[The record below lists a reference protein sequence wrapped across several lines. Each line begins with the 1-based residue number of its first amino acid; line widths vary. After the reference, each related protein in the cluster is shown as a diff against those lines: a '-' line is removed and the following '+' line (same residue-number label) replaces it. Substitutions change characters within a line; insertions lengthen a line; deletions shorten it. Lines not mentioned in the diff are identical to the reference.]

1 MTIRSALLL
10 SPFALAHAAVGH
22 AGDQQTRQSCFN
34 IVHYGVAV
42 GSDAV
47 IALLS

>member
-1 MTIRSALLL
+1 MTIRSTWLL
-10 SPFALAHAAVGH
+10 SPFALALDAVGH

-34 IVHYGVAV
+34 IVRYGVAV